1 MSNFESSVKVIP
13 YSQERV
19 YNKLSDLSNLE
30 AVKDRL
36 PKDKVQDLSFDS
48 DTLSFSVSPIGQLTL
63 QIVERDPCK
72 CIKLATTNSPLPFNM
87 WIQLVETAEEECKVK
102 VTIGMDLN
110 PFMKAMVQK
119 PLQEGLEKMVD
130 MLAGRSRFNI
140 RRPLDYPDS
149 LYHRTFH
156 RSTSAQSALYSCYC
170 IGVLLPEIPSCITQ
184 GSDRNDCSVRS
195 SYCIDSLCLYTR
207 NG

>member
-48 DTLSFSVSPIGQLTL
+48 DTLSFSVSPIGKLTL

-72 CIKLATTNSPLPFNM
+72 CIYGKYFQVYLPFHKITILLHSSPLQNTM
-87 WIQLVETAEEECKVK
+87 TRYDKK
-102 VTIGMDLN
+102 
-110 PFMKAMVQK
+110 
-119 PLQEGLEKMVD
+119 
-130 MLAGRSRFNI
+130 
-140 RRPLDYPDS
+140 
-149 LYHRTFH
+149 
-156 RSTSAQSALYSCYC
+156 YS
-170 IGVLLPEIPSCITQ
+170 S
-184 GSDRNDCSVRS
+184 
-195 SYCIDSLCLYTR
+195 
-207 NG
+207 